1 MASLKCN
8 KCGDDIAD
16 SPIRRGQNVFCSKA
30 CAFEGSRSSDCSG
43 RSDISQVT
51 HSAEEIRQPD
61 KVLSKTSQISTA
73 LQPALL
79 AELAAVK
86 VYGQHI
92 RAIDRA
98 IDRADIVEGLQGILE
113 VEQGHA
119 RDLAARIRE
128 LGGAPVEAGNPA
140 IIEGRGLGAQSTAGT
155 LAQML
160 QLDLAE
166 EDKAIQFYRTQIAA
180 ILDDAATVVMLKRHL
195 DDETA
200 HAHWLRGKIAAVGGH

>member
-1 MASLKCN
+1 MVSLKCAN
-8 KCGDDIAD
+8 CGDEITE
-16 SPIRRGQNVFCSKA
+16 SPIRRGQNVYCSEA
-30 CAFEGSRSSDCSG
+30 CAFEAARSADCSG

-51 HSAEEIRQPD
+51 HSADEIRQPD
-61 KVLSKTSQISTA
+61 RILSQASQVGAA
-73 LQPALL
+73 LQPGLL
-79 AELAAVK
+79 AELAAVE

-92 RAIDRA
+92 RAIDRTM
-98 IDRADIVEGLQGILE
+98 DRADLVEGLQGIME

-119 RDLAARIRE
+119 RDLATRIRE
-128 LGGAPVEAGNPA
+128 LGGAPADAGNPA
-140 IIEGRGLGAQSTAGT
+140 VIEGRGLGAQSAAGG
-155 LAQML
+155 LVQML

-200 HAHWLRGKIAAVGGH
+200 HAKWLSGKIGTLGGA

>member
-1 MASLKCN
+1 MASLKCSN
-8 KCGDDIAD
+8 CGDEITD
-16 SPIRRGQNVFCSKA
+16 SPIRRGQNVYCSEA
-30 CAFEGSRSSDCSG
+30 CAFEGARSADCGG
-43 RSDISQVT
+43 RVDISQGT
-51 HSAEEIRQPD
+51 RSADEIRQPD
-61 KVLSKTSQISTA
+61 KVLSEASQVSTA
-73 LQPALL
+73 LQPGLL
-79 AELAAVK
+79 AEIAAVK

-92 RAIDRA
+92 RA

-128 LGGAPVEAGNPA
+128 LGGAPVEVGVPA
-140 IIEGRGLGAQSTAGT
+140 VIEGRGLGAQSAAGT

-166 EDKAIQFYRTQIAA
+166 EEKAIQYYRAQIAA

-200 HAHWLRGKIAAVGGH
+200 HAHWLRGKIAGLGA

>member
-1 MASLKCN
+1 METLKCAN
-8 KCGDDIAD
+8 CGDEITD
-16 SPIRRGQNVFCSKA
+16 SPIRRGRNVFCSEA
-30 CAFEGSRSSDCSG
+30 CAFEGARSIDCSG

-51 HSAEEIRQPD
+51 HSAEEIRQPGT
-61 KVLSKTSQISTA
+61 VLSEPRQVSAA
-73 LQPALL
+73 LQPGLL
-79 AELAAVK
+79 AELAAVE

-92 RAIDRA
+92 RS

-128 LGGAPVEAGNPA
+128 LGGAPVDAGSPA
-140 IIEGRGLGAQSTAGT
+140 IVEGRGLGAQSAAGT

-200 HAHWLRGKIAAVGGH
+200 HAKWLGSKMGTLGGS

>member
-1 MASLKCN
+1 MASLKCYN
-8 KCGDDIAD
+8 CGDEIAD
-16 SPIRRGQNVFCSKA
+16 SPIRQGQNVFCSEA

-51 HSAEEIRQPD
+51 HSADEIRQPD
-61 KVLSKTSQISTA
+61 KVLSAASQVSTA
-73 LQPALL
+73 LQPGLL
-79 AELAAVK
+79 AEIAAVK
-86 VYGQHI
+86 VYEQHI

-98 IDRADIVEGLQGILE
+98 MDRADIVEGLQGILQ

-119 RDLAARIRE
+119 RDLSARIRE

-140 IIEGRGLGAQSTAGT
+140 VMEGRGLGAQSAAGT

-166 EDKAIQFYRTQIAA
+166 EDKAIQFYRTRIAA
-180 ILDDAATVVMLKRHL
+180 ILDDAATVVMLKHHL

-200 HAHWLRGKIAAVGGH
+200 HAQWLHGKIAALGGH

>member
-1 MASLKCN
+1 MATLRCSN
-8 KCGDDIAD
+8 CGDDIAG
-16 SPIRRGQNVFCSKA
+16 SPIRRGQNVFCSES

-51 HSAEEIRQPD
+51 HSADEIRQPD
-61 KVLSKTSQISTA
+61 QVLSEPSQIAAA
-73 LQPALL
+73 LQPGLL

-98 IDRADIVEGLQGILE
+98 DVVEGLQGILQ

-119 RDLAARIRE
+119 RELAARIRE
-128 LGGAPVEAGNPA
+128 LGGKQVEPGNPEV
-140 IIEGRGLGAQSTAGT
+140 IEGRALGAQSAAGSLT
-155 LAQML
+155 QML

-166 EDKAIQFYRTQIAA
+166 EEKAIQFYRTQIAA
-180 ILDDAATVVMLKRHL
+180 TLNDAATVVMLKRHL
-195 DDETA
+195 DDESA
-200 HAHWLRGKIAAVGGH
+200 HAQWLRGKLAAIGTH

>member
-1 MASLKCN
+1 MATLRCN
-8 KCGDDIAD
+8 HCGDEIAG
-16 SPIRRGQNVFCSKA
+16 SPIRRGQNVFCSEA

-51 HSAEEIRQPD
+51 HSADEIRQPD
-61 KVLSKTSQISTA
+61 RVISNPTEIASA
-73 LQPALL
+73 LQPGLL

-98 IDRADIVEGLQGILE
+98 DVVEGLQGILQ

-119 RDLAARIRE
+119 RDLTARIRE
-128 LGGAPVEAGNPA
+128 LGGAPVEPGNPA
-140 IIEGRGLGAQSTAGT
+140 VIEGRAAGAQTAAGT
-155 LAQML
+155 LAEML

-166 EDKAIQFYRTQIAA
+166 EEKAIQYYRAQIAA
-180 ILDDAATVVMLKRHL
+180 ISNDAPTVAMLKRHL
-195 DDETA
+195 DDESA
-200 HAHWLRGKIAAVGGH
+200 HAQWLRGKLAAIGAS